1 MRETPSLWWQWWLRN
16 RPSAP
21 QDITGVPIKFGDVV
35 LCSLTVMSPNLVCF
49 HVKNRDTGSFAT
61 IAVFEPEP
69 VRGATA
75 EWVVER
81 PADADLSSGGL
92 DPGPLFP
99 LPDYGTVMF
108 ERCAARTEVLPG
120 SGNAHRFHWQP
131 RIIRMVQPLARPTRT
146 ALISKPNRRGQPPRT
161 LKVAYRHP

>member
-1 MRETPSLWWQWWLRN
+1 MRN